1 VASGARSHVPGS
13 CPTQPSP
20 LGFNEHSQPMTGAF
34 TPSSPTDSMYRTMQ
48 RPLGIFVLRCGF
60 IQSSAIFMVSWI
72 ILVIS
77 LGSADP
83 LQKPSPAMP
92 RLRLRMRPRR
102 GSPWHPRRPSTPSS
116 PPGSAV
122 PARDNWAMVD
132 TLWNQTQPFR
142 SVKHSI
148 SPPPS
153 RTSHPSHISPER
165 PASLP
170 REHYVILQDLV
181 FELREGVSDLQF
193 RVQQMEGRLSILLQ
207 LLATPSP
214 VAPEHSSEASETPS
228 DSESS
233 QQTASTTETPES
245 ERKEGHPNAT
255 TPLAQT
261 ATCANMEGA
270 SDNAS
275 SAMATAAKGS
285 SLQVPD
291 ANNRSAMDMQWT
303 GGTPVAEE
311 PWIGTLPEYVP
322 DCTVFIPY
330 FNSGG
335 SHGS

>member
-1 VASGARSHVPGS
+1 M
-13 CPTQPSP
+13 
-20 LGFNEHSQPMTGAF
+20 L
-34 TPSSPTDSMYRTMQ
+34 

-60 IQSSAIFMVSWI
+60 SQRSAIFMVSWI

-83 LQKPSPAMP
+83 LQKPSSAMP

-116 PPGSAV
+116 PSGSAV

-132 TLWNQTQPFR
+132 SLWHHAQPFR
-142 SVKHSI
+142 SDKHSI

-153 RTSHPSHISPER
+153 RASRPTHFSPER

-170 REHYVILQDLV
+170 REHYAILQDLV

-207 LLATPSP
+207 LLAPPSP
-214 VAPEHSSEASETPS
+214 VAPEHSSQATETPS

-245 ERKEGHPNAT
+245 ERQEGHPKAP

-261 ATCANMEGA
+261 ATRANMEGA
-270 SDNAS
+270 SDNAGL
-275 SAMATAAKGS
+275 AKATAAKGS

-291 ANNRSAMDMQWT
+291 DNNSSAMDMQWT
-303 GGTPVAEE
+303 GGTPVDEE

-322 DCTVFIPY
+322 DCTVFVPY

-335 SHGS
+335 YHGS